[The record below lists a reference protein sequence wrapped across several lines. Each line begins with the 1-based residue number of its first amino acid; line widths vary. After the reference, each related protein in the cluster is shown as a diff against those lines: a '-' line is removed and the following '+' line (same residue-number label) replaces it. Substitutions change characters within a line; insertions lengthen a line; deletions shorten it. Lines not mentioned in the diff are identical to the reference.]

1 MFREPPFPFSIFP
14 LPLSIRMPD
23 FIERLEPYTSYRYI
37 LGLVLGGLTLYFVV
51 TSLLSLRQ
59 LAGLL
64 RDFNNLASQGRIL
77 DDARL
82 AINENCDLK
91 HLPTLKARPGR
102 VVKLML
108 LIAVLKVLRPR
119 SLARLWPELTAV
131 TVLAALSVWSYLYV
145 FTLGV

>member
-1 MFREPPFPFSIFP
+1 
-14 LPLSIRMPD
+14 MPD
-23 FIERLEPYTSYRYI
+23 FIERLEPYASYRYI

-64 RDFNNLASQGRIL
+64 RDFNNLASQGRVL

-82 AINENCDLK
+82 AIDAHCDLK
-91 HLPTLKARPGR
+91 HLPTLKAKPGR
-102 VVKLML
+102 VIKLIL
-108 LIAVLKVLRPR
+108 LIAVLKVLRPA

-131 TVLAALSVWSYLYV
+131 TVLTVLSVWSYMYV